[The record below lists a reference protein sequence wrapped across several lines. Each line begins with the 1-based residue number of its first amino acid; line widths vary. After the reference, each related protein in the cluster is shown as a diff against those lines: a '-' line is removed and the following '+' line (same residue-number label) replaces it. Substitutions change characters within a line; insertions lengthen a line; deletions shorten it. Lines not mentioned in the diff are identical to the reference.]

1 MKLLESLG
9 LRKPPPADP
18 IFRFR
23 KFYGFQ
29 SPYWEAEAEF
39 APVGRVVE
47 VLVSCPR
54 SGANP
59 MHHSFYRELE
69 ARYAEVL
76 AAAHRAL
83 SAEPSPPGH
92 ATPTAASLNL
102 VCITLSEA
110 PPTLEW
116 ELSFEDPDGI
126 HYSVAF
132 QGWSPAQVEVSPC

>member
-1 MKLLESLG
+1 MKLLEALG
-9 LRKPPPADP
+9 LRKPPPSDP
-18 IFRFR
+18 IFRFK

-59 MHHSFYRELE
+59 MQHSFYRELE
-69 ARYAEVL
+69 ARYTEVL
-76 AAAHRAL
+76 AAAHSAL
-83 SAEPSPPGH
+83 SAELSPPGQEVP
-92 ATPTAASLNL
+92 TTAALNL
-102 VCITLSEA
+102 VCISVSEA
-110 PPTLEW
+110 PPSLEW
-116 ELSFEDPDGI
+116 ELSFEAASAV

-132 QGWSPAQVEVSPC
+132 QGWSPARVEISRC

>member
-9 LRKPPPADP
+9 LRKPPPSDP
-18 IFRFR
+18 IFRFK

-39 APVGRVVE
+39 APVRRVVE

-59 MHHSFYRELE
+59 MQHLFYRELE
-69 ARYAEVL
+69 ARYAQVL

-83 SAEPSPPGH
+83 SAEPPPHGH
-92 ATPTAASLNL
+92 ELPSTAALNL
-102 VCITLSEA
+102 VCISVSEA
-110 PPTLEW
+110 PPSREW
-116 ELSFEDPDGI
+116 ELSFEDARAI

-132 QGWSPAQVEVSPC
+132 QGWSPSRVEISPC